1 MNINVLAENVFVL
14 KALSSSDQFTLKP
27 VSYSVSEVCVPGSV
41 LKFTGSPLDWS
52 IFINTQMDGS
62 ALCLQD

>member
-27 VSYSVSEVCVPGSV
+27 VSYSVSEVPGSV